1 MALRYTYPTKAE
13 IPTEHAALY
22 VEREG
27 KFVLDAEGVVPK
39 ERLDEFRNTNAALA
53 QERDKLN
60 AKILALGGTGID
72 LEALK
77 AAAIERDALKQQLAE
92 GKGSDVDKVIAARLK
107 PISDQLET
115 IKKDK
120 ELAEAQLR
128 VRTVNES
135 ALSAATKRGLRAS
148 AHDDL
153 LARASRSLKLDN
165 GAVRVVDAGGQ
176 TRYSKADGVTPMTL
190 DEWTEEQ
197 FSSAPHLFESNAGGG
212 AAGAGSGGAGTFGD
226 ANPWADK
233 TFNLTKQGQLI
244 KADPERARGLCRAA
258 GKKPNW

>member
-1 MALRYTYPTKAE
+1 MALRYTYPSKAE

-22 VEREG
+22 VERDG

-39 ERLDEFRNTNAALA
+39 EKLEEFRNTNIAIIK
-53 QERDKLN
+53 ERDAFKAKLEGVD
-60 AKILALGGTGID
+60 I
-72 LEALK
+72 EALK
-77 AAAIERDALKQQLAE
+77 QAAIERDALKQQLTE
-92 GKGSDVDKVIAARLK
+92 GKGTDLDKVLNARLK
-107 PISDQLET
+107 PLADQLDA

-120 ELAEAQLR
+120 EAAENQLR
-128 VRTVNES
+128 LRTINET